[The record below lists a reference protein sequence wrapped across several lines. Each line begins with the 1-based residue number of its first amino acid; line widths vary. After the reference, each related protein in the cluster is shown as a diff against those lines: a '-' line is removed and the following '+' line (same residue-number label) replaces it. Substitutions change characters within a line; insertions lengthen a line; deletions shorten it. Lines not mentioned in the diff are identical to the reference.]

1 MPAVQTLAQLRRGV
15 LRRGNFENDP
25 NVVAPDEDGFTPL
38 DEAINDAVLE
48 MWGYKA
54 EENPDLLLVLDEIDA
69 ETGTQAYDLPEDF
82 GQIRRLDRVDGTD
95 RILVVEAPP
104 LLEVDFSQT
113 GSNTSADG
121 VQYRMIGGGIDGS
134 TAQLYLTPDP
144 GTWTYELWY
153 VQAPQVLDTS
163 DEDSELDTTFGEGR
177 LVQAI
182 ATAQLCERQ
191 DRDAS
196 PHRAEQGRALE
207 CCKRLWRKRDA
218 GRPRRITNIRDQA
231 VMAGRRRL
239 PLP

>member
-1 MPAVQTLAQLRRGV
+1 MPAVQTLAQIRTGV
-15 LRRGNFENDP
+15 LRRGNFEGDP
-25 NVVAPDEDGFTPL
+25 NVEDVVDETI
-38 DEAINDAVLE
+38 ADAVRE

-54 EENPDLLLVLDEIDA
+54 EENPDLLLVLDTISA
-69 ETGTQAYDLPEDF
+69 TTGTQAYDLPDDF
-82 GQIRRLDRVDGTD
+82 GQLRRLDRVDGDD

-113 GSNTSADG
+113 GASTSADF
-121 VQYRMIGGGIDGS
+121 VQYRLIGGGIDGS

-153 VQAPQVLDTS
+153 VQAPQVLAAD
-163 DEDSELDTTFGEGR
+163 DDELDITFGEGR

-191 DRDAS
+191 DRDAT

-218 GRPRRITNIRDQA
+218 GRPRRITDIRSQA
-231 VMAGRRRL
+231 AAPRGRHPR
-239 PLP
+239 P